1 MSSKMQKKY
10 QDVILKI
17 TSAKQ
22 VYLPNFTSNPLMSTL
37 FADLPED
44 LINTAHIFQS
54 FEIT

>member
-22 VYLPNFTSNPLMSTL
+22 AYLPNFTRNPLMSA
-37 FADLPED
+37 FAYLPED